1 MSANQSQLKSIAAM
15 KPSSL
20 APALLAATLFLV
32 PILPAQDSA
41 ADEMNTSAESAE
53 SSARRQAEILKRFDK
68 NADGKLDEDEKTAAK
83 EYNRENADERGNK
96 ARKELGKRAITRF
109 DKDGDGKLNEAERAE
124 AVKAAEKNPRA
135 LKRFD
140 KDSDGKL
147 SETEKS
153 AALEA
158 MTKEREKAAGK
169 SK

>member
-1 MSANQSQLKSIAAM
+1 M

-32 PILPAQDSA
+32 PVLPAQDA
-41 ADEMNTSAESAE
+41 AGEMNESVE
-53 SSARRQAEILKRFDK
+53 STDSSARRQADILKRFDK
-68 NADGKLDEDEKTAAK
+68 NGDGKLDENEKAAAK
-83 EYNRENADERGNK
+83 EYNRESADERRNK
-96 ARKELGKRAITRF
+96 ARKELGKRALSRF
-109 DKDGDGKLNEAERAE
+109 DTDGDGKLNDAERAE

-140 KDSDGKL
+140 KDGDGKL
-147 SETEKS
+147 SDAEKS

-158 MTKEREKAAGK
+158 MAKEREKRAEK